1 MSFLAFL
8 AFFTWAVVRWR
19 LSITTSSYVALEV
32 QLMRSPWSTSG
43 RGSFLWHSNT
53 RAWTWPCTLRQLPL
67 SLSSR
72 SWAHC
77 NLVAA
82 GSRFKDFTSIHIHRM
97 VYALYNVGESVL
109 PCETF
114 TWIAPVWQ
122 QIYKCIHVKISQT
135 TNNVPLRYIE
145 ER

>member
-1 MSFLAFL
+1 MSWDELSCVSCFLHL
-8 AFFTWAVVRWR
+8 GR

-109 PCETF
+109 PCDRHPPGLLPYGSKFINVF
-114 TWIAPVWQ
+114 TSK
-122 QIYKCIHVKISQT
+122 YHKLQT
-135 TNNVPLRYIE
+135 TYR
-145 ER
+145 